1 MISTHRVNRQ
11 QTVDTYGH
19 WVQGADDDD
28 DDDDDGNDDADD
40 KMISIVIHILF
51 PSN

>member
-1 MISTHRVNRQ
+1 MISTHGVNRQ

-19 WVQGADDDD
+19 WAQGADDDD
-28 DDDDDGNDDADD
+28 DEEDD
-40 KMISIVIHILF
+40 KIISIVIHILF